1 MTRRARELEMLLL
14 AMFAAVP
21 LYFTFAI
28 STGALILFHVVLSLI
43 VLRVAFGRTPELVP
57 ARLMRW
63 VAMFYVLFYVVDAA
77 VLSRSAIAASTHL
90 VLFIA
95 VYQPIES
102 VHRQN
107 HAQRLLT
114 TALIFIASIA
124 TSTHITIVLFVLVF
138 AFFVF
143 RQLMHVSHEETVRSI
158 GHGYGEAPV
167 GRAAVFY
174 LAGATVIGALLFPLL
189 PRLRNPVI
197 RGFMGPLAGSSTS
210 LRETINFNEGR
221 ATVGDATVV
230 ARVWMDRETR
240 DTFTPLR
247 LRGMIYDTYEG
258 GEWRQTF
265 RGLRAVNQDG
275 TTFVVG
281 RATGVGSPAIVE
293 MRAQRGKVYLPSATF
308 AISGL
313 STLYEGPARETY
325 YTYDDGPLTIAVRM
339 SSDTEPTR
347 LARAKMS
354 GYPISPAVE
363 TLARTIVGTEQRP
376 EKKAELI
383 ERYLV
388 TNFRYVPNDQAAPAM
403 SLERFLLVERGGHCE
418 YFAAGMVALLNAVG
432 VPARIAGGF
441 YGGQLN
447 PLTGY
452 YAVRREDA
460 HAWTEVWT
468 GARWMTFDST
478 PPSLRPGA
486 APENAVR
493 FYLAAVGDSLTFFWD
508 RYVLTFGLGDQ
519 ISLFEDLA
527 MLASTAMES
536 MSERLRADVRTVGA
550 GGFGKFLVLVVAAGV
565 VLILLQRRRR
575 RLFDVLAAYLAA
587 QGISVGPAMTMEEAL
602 RALREEH
609 PEAAEELEPLIAMY
623 EQETFGGRPDR
634 ARARAIKRKL
644 AELRT

>member
-1 MTRRARELEMLLL
+1 MLLL

-21 LYFTFAI
+21 LYFTYAI
-28 STGALILFHVVLSLI
+28 STIALIVFHVFMSLI
-43 VLRVAFGRTPELVP
+43 AARVVSGRTPELVP
-57 ARLMRW
+57 APFMRW
-63 VAMFYVLFYVVDAA
+63 VAMIYVLFYVADATM
-77 VLSRSAIAASTHL
+77 LSRSPIAASTHL

-143 RQLMHVSHEETVRSI
+143 RQLMHVSHEETARSI
-158 GHGYGEAPV
+158 GHGYGEAPA

-189 PRLRNPVI
+189 PRLQNPVV
-197 RGFMGPLAGSSTS
+197 RGFMGPLPGSSTS
-210 LRETINFNEGR
+210 LRETINFNEERG
-221 ATVGDATVV
+221 TVGDATVI
-230 ARVWMDRETR
+230 ARVWMDRATR

-247 LRGMIYDTYEG
+247 LRGMIYDTYEN

-281 RATGVGSPAIVE
+281 RATEAGRPAIVE
-293 MRAQRGKVYLPSATF
+293 MRAQRGKIYLPSATF

-325 YTYDDGPLTIAVRM
+325 YTYDDGPLTISVRM
-339 SSDTEPTR
+339 SAETEPVRLTR
-347 LARAKMS
+347 LKMS

-363 TLARTIVGTEQRP
+363 TLSRTIVGSEQRP

-383 ERYLV
+383 ERYLT
-388 TNFRYVPNDQAAPAM
+388 TNFRYVPNGQAAPAM

-460 HAWTEVWT
+460 HAWTEIWT
-468 GARWMTFDST
+468 GTRWMTFDST
-478 PPSLRPGA
+478 PPSLRPGSA
-486 APENAVR
+486 QENQVR
-493 FYLAAVGDSLTFFWD
+493 LYLAAVGDSLTFFWD

-527 MLASTAMES
+527 TLASATAES
-536 MSERLRADVRTVGA
+536 MSERLRGEVRGLGA
-550 GGFGKFLVLVVAAGV
+550 SRFGRILVIVVAVGV
-565 VLILLQRRRR
+565 MLILLRRRRR
-575 RLFDVLAAYLAA
+575 RLFDVLDAYLAA

-602 RALREEH
+602 HALREQH

-623 EQETFGGRPDR
+623 EQETFGARPDR
-634 ARARAIKRKL
+634 SRSRAIKRKL